1 MKWKHFTRY
10 WPFVREFTGPGEFPT
25 QRPVTRNFDVFFDL
39 RLNKRLSKQ
48 SYVWWF
54 ETLSCPLWRHCNVI
68 NCFYT
73 IGREYRREWNG
84 YHKCWISLSTCSR
97 HNCQVNCDLITG
109 VHNQLW
115 RHQQHTTRPS
125 EVQYQWVKIY
135 TKINTKIT
143 LSWTHKEFTTPTH
156 TSSSIY
162 LHGIF
167 LNHGIYWTSSVY
179 TDLINASEFSKIMI
193 VTMCSRVL
201 LPIYQ

>member
-1 MKWKHFTRY
+1 METFYALLAICAGNSPVPVNSPNKGQWRETLMFSLICVWINGWVNNLKAGDLRRYHAHYDVIVMLWIAFTRS
-10 WPFVREFTGPGEFPT
+10 VANIAANEMDIIR
-25 QRPVTRNFDVFFDL
+25 V
-39 RLNKRLSKQ
+39 
-48 SYVWWF
+48 
-54 ETLSCPLWRHCNVI
+54 
-68 NCFYT
+68 
-73 IGREYRREWNG
+73 G
-84 YHKCWISLSTCSR
+84 YHFPHARVIIAKSIVTSSQAL
-97 HNCQVNCDLITG
+97 
-109 VHNQLW
+109 HNQLW

-167 LNHGIYWTSSVY
+167 LNHGIYWTCSVS

>member
-10 WPFVREFTGPGEFPT
+10 WPFVRGIHRSRWIPHTKAS
-25 QRPVTRNFDVFFDL
+25 DA
-39 RLNKRLSKQ
+39 K
-48 SYVWWF
+48 
-54 ETLSCPLWRHCNVI
+54 LWCV
-68 NCFYT
+68 
-73 IGREYRREWNG
+73 G
-84 YHKCWISLSTCSR
+84 YHFPHARVIIAKSIVTSSQAL
-97 HNCQVNCDLITG
+97 
-109 VHNQLW
+109 HNQLW